1 MMLVKMMMKVLVM
14 AGSFLVLMMKMMM
27 ELVRLA

>member
-14 AGSFLVLMMKMMM
+14 AGSFLVLMMKMMAV
-27 ELVRLA
+27 LVSLA

>member
-27 ELVRLA
+27 VLVSLA